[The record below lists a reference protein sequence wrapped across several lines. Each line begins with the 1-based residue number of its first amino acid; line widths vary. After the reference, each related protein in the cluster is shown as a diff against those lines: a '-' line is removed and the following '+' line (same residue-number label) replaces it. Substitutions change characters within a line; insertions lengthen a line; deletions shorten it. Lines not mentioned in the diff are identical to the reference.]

1 MFRNRFLF
9 VPFVIFVIAFGL
21 DKLISSTTLEPYY
34 SLTLS
39 DLNFRHK
46 EVLFDELKDYL
57 GKKNRKKVLVY
68 FGNSRALLFRNDYIE
83 KNIRIGSYSIF
94 PYRAV
99 LPIIIFIG
107 WNNFD
112 PIP

>member
-9 VPFVIFVIAFGL
+9 VPFVIFIIAFGI
-21 DKLISSTTLEPYY
+21 DKLISSTALEPYY

-46 EVLFDELKDYL
+46 EFLFEELKDYL
-57 GKKNRKKVLVY
+57 KKENRKKVLVY

-83 KNIRIGSYSIF
+83 KNTRTGFYSIF
-94 PYRAV
+94 LCLVV

-107 WNNFD
+107 
-112 PIP
+112 

>member
-39 DLNFRHK
+39 DLNS
-46 EVLFDELKDYL
+46 
-57 GKKNRKKVLVY
+57 GIRK
-68 FGNSRALLFRNDYIE
+68 FFSTN
-83 KNIRIGSYSIF
+83 
-94 PYRAV
+94 
-99 LPIIIFIG
+99 
-107 WNNFD
+107 
-112 PIP
+112 